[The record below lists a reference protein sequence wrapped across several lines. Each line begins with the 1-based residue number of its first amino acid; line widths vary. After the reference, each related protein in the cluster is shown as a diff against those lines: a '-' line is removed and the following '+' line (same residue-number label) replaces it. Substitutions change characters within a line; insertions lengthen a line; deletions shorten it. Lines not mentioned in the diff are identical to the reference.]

1 MIFQRKILIQSEKV
15 EPVSLSC
22 KPITLI
28 HQHDTNK
35 KISSHFDFISDM
47 EMGGW
52 SIIPVPRGEVHS
64 LLPIFPDMRSEKGM
78 YAIKACSK
86 YC

>member
-1 MIFQRKILIQSEKV
+1 MIFQSKILKKKKKDET
-15 EPVSLSC
+15 VSLSC

-35 KISSHFDFISDM
+35 NICSHFDFISDM

-78 YAIKACSK
+78 YAIRACSK